1 VVKEVMPVSNITQ
14 ELARFAV
21 ETKWEDLPANIVQE
35 TKLVL
40 MEHFGTALGALS
52 TDKGKMMAALGRRY
66 GGPPESSIIGLGD
79 KVSCSNAALA
89 NGELMITLDYHDI
102 IAGGH
107 DGVYVIPTVLAIAES
122 VGASGKDLILTTA
135 IGLEISAR
143 LARAVGRHNITPED
157 VKRQQSAQRGITG
170 NAYSNFGAA
179 AGAGRLLKF
188 DEEKTLHG
196 MGIAG
201 HLCMVLSYG
210 RWGAGGH
217 RYMAKYGVPGWQS
230 TGAVSAVLLAEMGYT
245 GDTTVLDDPERGFC
259 FYVGYPNWYPDEIT
273 DDLGK
278 TWCFNFRLHYKPY
291 PCCGVFHSTLD
302 CFCDII
308 EQNNLMPEEI
318 ESVKVFGRGGMMMP
332 PRPGSPP
339 PDNKEIH
346 GISGAQFNMPY
357 NIAVAAHRV
366 TRGVEWVDP
375 DTMNNPKILKFI
387 DKVTSQADPDYM
399 KKYTEVMEK
408 DPLSALAKV
417 EVAARGQTFTVER
430 NHRQGTTGTEA
441 SWTDKEVVEK
451 FRHNAARILTK
462 GKIEKAVEALVNL
475 EKIDNISQLMRYVTL

>member
-1 VVKEVMPVSNITQ
+1 MSEITR

-21 ETKWEDLPANIVQE
+21 ETKWEDLPASIVKE

-40 MEHFGTALGALS
+40 MEHIGCALGALS
-52 TDKGKMMAALGRRY
+52 TDKGKMMAALGRRF

-89 NGELMITLDYHDI
+89 NGELFLTLDYSDI

-107 DGVYVIPTVLAIAES
+107 DGVYVIPTVLAIAET
-122 VGASGKDLILTTA
+122 VGASGKDLILATA

-143 LARAVGRHNITPED
+143 LARAVGRHNITPQD
-157 VKRQQSAQRGITG
+157 IQRQKDSPRGLTG

-179 AGAGRLLKF
+179 AGAGRFLKF
-188 DEEKTLHG
+188 DEGKTLHA

-210 RWGAGGH
+210 RWGAGGY

-230 TGAVSAVLLAEMGYT
+230 TGAVTAVLLAEMGYT

-259 FYVGYPNWYPDEIT
+259 YYVGYPNWYPDEIT

-278 TWCFNFRLHYKPY
+278 TWCFNYRLHYKPY

-318 ESVKVFGRGGMMMP
+318 ESVKVFGRGGMMGP
-332 PRPGSPP
+332 PRTGSPLP
-339 PDNKEIH
+339 ARNQPE

-357 NIAVAAHRV
+357 NIAVAAHRIR
-366 TRGVEWVDP
+366 RGVEWLEP
-375 DTMNNPKILKFI
+375 DTMQNPEILKFM
-387 DKVTSQADPDYM
+387 DKITAAADPDYM
-399 KKYTEVMEK
+399 NKYMKEMEK

-417 EVAARGQTFTVER
+417 EVAARGKTFVAER
-430 NHRQGTTGTEA
+430 NHRKGTTGTEA
-441 SWTDKEVVEK
+441 AATDEDIIGK
-451 FRHNAARILTK
+451 FRHNAVRILTK
-462 GKIEKAVEALVNL
+462 DKINRAVETLLKL
-475 EKIDNISQLMRYVTL
+475 EKTDNISRLIHQITL